1 LLIYERAVKRSM
13 TAKTRGRKSLLNAK
27 LEKQICGLLSDGVPI
42 GATCDC
48 VGISTRT
55 YHGWIEKGEA
65 DPTSLYAHFMRD
77 HAREGRG
84 ARGSRAKDQGI
95 GRLAGAQL
103 VAVAL
108 LAARVQRSTRAR
120 RSATNRAAARQRHHP
135 RGRANEG
142 SAKAGWRR

>member
-1 LLIYERAVKRSM
+1 M

-65 DPTSLYAHFMRD
+65 DPTSLYAHFMRATMRARGEARAVLVRKIKASD
-77 HAREGRG
+77 DWRAHSWLLSHCWPQEFSEARVHDDQQPIAPPVVNVIIREGEQTKE
-84 ARGSRAKDQGI
+84 AQ
-95 GRLAGAQL
+95 RLAGD
-103 VAVAL
+103 VK
-108 LAARVQRSTRAR
+108 
-120 RSATNRAAARQRHHP
+120 P
-135 RGRANEG
+135 PGRE
-142 SAKAGWRR
+142 